1 MAEVSNEL
9 RMALGRKRGE
19 LNINV
24 VTLSQETG
32 VSRWTL
38 DKILSGQRTSVR
50 VGTIAKLNDWLYQR
64 V

>member
-1 MAEVSNEL
+1 MAKISDSL
-9 RMALGRKRGE
+9 RIALRRKRGE

-24 VTLSQETG
+24 VKLSEETG

-50 VGTIAKLNDWLYQR
+50 VGTIDKLNDWLYKQI
-64 V
+64 

>member
-1 MAEVSNEL
+1 MAEVSSKL
-9 RMALGRKRGE
+9 RTALGRKRGE

-24 VTLSQETG
+24 VTLAQLTG

-38 DKILSGQRTSVR
+38 DKILSGERTSVR
-50 VGTIAKLNDWLYQR
+50 VGTITKLNDWLYRQ